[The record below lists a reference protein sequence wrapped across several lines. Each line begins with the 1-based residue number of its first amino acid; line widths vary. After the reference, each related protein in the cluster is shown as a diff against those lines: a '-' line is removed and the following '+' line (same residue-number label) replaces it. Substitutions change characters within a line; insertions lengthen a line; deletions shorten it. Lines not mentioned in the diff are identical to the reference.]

1 MLDRGRSTTLKWLAR
16 LHLGVLLF
24 SFFLYIGFGFV
35 LGPEFL
41 YQDIRKKLFAFAD
54 DIVVTAVVPGPP
66 AVPTVT
72 ATPACVSGA
81 PRIVLDWA
89 DDTGS
94 TSFDIDRDALPL
106 TTGLTVSGYTDVA
119 VTANS
124 TYSYQVTA
132 FGPMSPGTAVSSLVT
147 ATALDCASI
156 TPVTVAIETI
166 GGKSVISDRSDVK
179 ISKSRPKISG
189 TASVPYA
196 IIDILVTNPT
206 IRAQITANVNG
217 YFEWTPPIRLDTG
230 RHIVEVTATDP
241 SDSSRTAVDSV
252 IFTVRRDDGGD
263 GGGSDSKQVSDG
275 AGPLIGDTPSLD
287 FFVTINDADNILLQE
302 ETLSVTLSVR
312 EGQFSD
318 DTSAQVFISGLS
330 YQDAL
335 QFSQIPPLF
344 GQASVTLFERLPLY
358 LEPGQYRVRADV
370 SVGGELISREAFFEL
385 REVPLFTLAGREIG
399 YIEAASYIGFF
410 FFSLLFLFLFLLLLF
425 IREYWLSLHRL
436 RSITE
441 TQLARLGFI
450 KKRKGVIR

>member
-1 MLDRGRSTTLKWLAR
+1 MKWLAR
-16 LHLGVLLF
+16 LHLGVLLL
-24 SFFLYIGFGFV
+24 SFFFYLGFGFV

-41 YQDIRKKLFAFAD
+41 YQDIRKKFFAFAD

-66 AVPTVT
+66 AVPVIT
-72 ATPACVSGA
+72 ATPACVSGV

-119 VTANS
+119 VVANT
-124 TYSYQVTA
+124 TYSYQVSA
-132 FGPMSPGTAVSSLVT
+132 FGPMFPGTAVSSLVT

-156 TPVTVAIETI
+156 TPVTVVIETI
-166 GGKSVISDRSDVK
+166 SGKSVTVDRSDVK

-189 TASVPYA
+189 STSVPYA

-217 YFEWTPPIRLDTG
+217 YFEWTPPIRLDSG

-252 IFTVRRDDGGD
+252 IFTVKRDSDGGSERD
-263 GGGSDSKQVSDG
+263 KEASGTNSFTSDTS
-275 AGPLIGDTPSLD
+275 SLD
-287 FFVTINDADNILLQE
+287 FFVTVNDADKILLQE
-302 ETLSVTLSVR
+302 EILSVTLSVR
-312 EGQFSD
+312 EGQFPEG
-318 DTSAQVFISGLS
+318 TSAQVFISGKN

-335 QFSQIPPLF
+335 RFSQIPPLF
-344 GQASVTLFERLPLY
+344 GQSSVTLFERLPLY

-370 SVGGELISREAFFEL
+370 SVAGELVSREAFFEL

-399 YIEAASYIGFF
+399 YIEAASYVGFF
-410 FFSLLFLFLFLLLLF
+410 FFSLLFLFLFLLLFF

-441 TQLARLGFI
+441 TQLARFGFI
-450 KKRKGVIR
+450 KRKGVIR